1 VSVHCVAV
9 HARQPMRVNPWRHT
23 QV

>member
-9 HARQPMRVNPWRHT
+9 HELQPMRVNPWRHT